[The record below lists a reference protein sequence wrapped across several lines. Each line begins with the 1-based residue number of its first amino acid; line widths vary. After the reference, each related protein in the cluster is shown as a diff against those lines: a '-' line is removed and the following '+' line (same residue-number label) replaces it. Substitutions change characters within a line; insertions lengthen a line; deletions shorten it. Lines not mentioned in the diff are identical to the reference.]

1 MATVLQNHNW
11 TKPTQKPV
19 GPGSSL
25 VLTGAMWNSTLL
37 LRAVGWTPTAGRPR
51 RGEETGSWSKAAF
64 ALGRMASTLPS
75 LGPMPSPVPIA
86 AAASQQDPGPL
97 LVFGLCLH
105 HQWPNILSLQTAE
118 ADVWMEILL
127 VHFTAEELSHE
138 A

>member
-1 MATVLQNHNW
+1 MLQNHNW
-11 TKPTQKPV
+11 TNPTQKPV
-19 GPGSSL
+19 GPGSSSA
-25 VLTGAMWNSTLL
+25 LTGAMWNSKLL
-37 LRAVGWTPTAGRPR
+37 VRAVSWTAIAERPR
-51 RGEETGSWSKAAF
+51 RGEESGSWSKAAF

-75 LGPMPSPVPIA
+75 LGLLPSPVAIA

-105 HQWPNILSLQTAE
+105 QKWPNILSLQTAE
-118 ADVWMEILL
+118 ADVRMEILL